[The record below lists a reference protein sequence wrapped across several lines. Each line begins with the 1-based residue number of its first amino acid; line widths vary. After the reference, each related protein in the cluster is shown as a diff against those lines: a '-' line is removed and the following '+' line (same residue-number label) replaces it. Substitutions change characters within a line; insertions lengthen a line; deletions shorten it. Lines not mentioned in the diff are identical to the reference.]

1 LDIDWQKKF
10 DQSQRQEY
18 HKSEDLIEKLS
29 GAHEQVSRSLHAETP
44 TSLLL
49 IGSGSGEEARKRHSI
64 QGRLTPSLF
73 EAVQISKA
81 LCLRRH
87 LSHCSFTSQN
97 GGDADVLVVLQREN
111 ESLRSVV
118 SQMRQQIEALVND
131 LPSQATSGQSNV
143 IVELQNENQTLR
155 QQNRDLISRLDSRH
169 SHAEIDH
176 AAVNVELK
184 QNPQLNNYV
193 QSLNNTVGETFTNFL
208 GNLRTHGKSHP
219 LYP

>member
-1 LDIDWQKKF
+1 MDIDWQKKF

-18 HKSEDLIEKLS
+18 HKSEDLIEKIS
-29 GAHEQVSRSLHAETP
+29 GAHEQVSQSLHAQTP
-44 TSLLL
+44 NSLPS
-49 IGSGSGEEARKRHSI
+49 IGTGSSEEARERHSI

-73 EAVQISKA
+73 KAVQIGKV
-81 LCLRRH
+81 LCLRSS
-87 LSHCSFTSQN
+87 LLDCSFACQN

-143 IVELQNENQTLR
+143 VVELQNENQTLR

-193 QSLNNTVGETFTNFL
+193 QSLNNTVGETFTSC
-208 GNLRTHGKSHP
+208 LRDR
-219 LYP
+219 